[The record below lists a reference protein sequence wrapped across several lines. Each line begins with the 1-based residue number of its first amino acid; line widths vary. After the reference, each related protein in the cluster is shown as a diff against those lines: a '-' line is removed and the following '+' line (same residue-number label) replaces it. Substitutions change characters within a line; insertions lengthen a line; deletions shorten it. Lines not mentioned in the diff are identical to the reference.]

1 MMINQV
7 PKSNMHLATESEEEY
22 FSEEDGPLERIKL
35 SLGGKLQQTYDRT
48 AHLDSAASD
57 IMETSHKM
65 QTYMN
70 SRRQQHPPRADDANS
85 FERDDAIFQ

>member
-22 FSEEDGPLERIKL
+22 YSEEDGPLERIKL
-35 SLGGKLQQTYDRT
+35 SLGGKLQQTYDHT
-48 AHLDSAASD
+48 AHLDSAAAE

-65 QTYMN
+65 QTYMD
-70 SRRQQHPPRADDANS
+70 SRGHVQSRSTDRTNP
-85 FERDDAIFQ
+85 FERNDRGDF

>member
-22 FSEEDGPLERIKL
+22 FSEEDGPLERIRL

-70 SRRQQHPPRADDANS
+70 SRRQQHPPRAEDANS
-85 FERDDAIFQ
+85 FERDDDIFQ